1 MIGFSFHDRQG
12 KSAARASERKR
23 GRFIICIKYDDADN
37 SRFRLAL
44 FKAMAKEAS

>member
-23 GRFIICIKYDDADN
+23 GRFIVIENHAIIAWFKRGSADEE
-37 SRFRLAL
+37 
-44 FKAMAKEAS
+44 KANKK